1 MEQILINGKKV
12 SVEKGTLLSD
22 ILQEAGGFKMPCGG
36 QGHCGKCKVYAVGA
50 LSEPDSVEHRFL
62 TKEEL
67 DNGIRLACRAVI
79 EGPVETGFETRK
91 NAQILLG
98 GEEAGV
104 SRTADGAARKP
115 LFEKL
120 GAAIDVGTTTLAA
133 QLYDESGLL
142 AQAGADNPQA
152 VFGADVISRIEKS
165 MAGEAKALAHAIREG
180 ISGLLKELCEKSG
193 REVSQIDT
201 LVITGNT
208 AMLYLLT
215 ERDPECL
222 SKAPFLADW
231 LAGEWTDGAALELPC
246 EAARVWLPHCM
257 SAFVG
262 ADITT
267 ALLANDIR
275 HGESLRMLVDIGTN
289 GEITLWKDGEL
300 FCCSTAAGPAFEGAG
315 LSMGMQGETGAVSH
329 VALADGADAG
339 AGADD
344 SADSDV
350 AGAGDAAVSGA
361 GGADNTATAVTG
373 ADSGELRLDEASG
386 FLVQV
391 IGGGAPRGI
400 CGSGVIDAVRCLL
413 ESEQMDDTGFL
424 EDEEAVIAGDVL
436 LTQEDIRKVQ
446 LAKSAICAG
455 MEAML
460 NKAGVEMEQLDE
472 LLIAG
477 GFGSFLNLESAR
489 IIGLLPRSKPAKTT
503 VCGNAALKG
512 AVELLLN
519 ADSIEESRQIAACAQ
534 AVNLATD
541 PFFIDQYM
549 EGMLFGQL
557 DL

>member
-1 MEQILINGKKV
+1 MEQILINGK
-12 SVEKGTLLSD
+12 SASAEKGTLLSD

-36 QGHCGKCKVYAVGA
+36 QGHCGKCKVHALGA
-50 LSEPDSVEHRFL
+50 LSAPDSVELKFL
-62 TKEEL
+62 TQEEL
-67 DNGIRLACRAVI
+67 DSGIRLACRAII
-79 EGPVETGFETRK
+79 EGPVETSFETQK

-98 GEEAGV
+98 GKQPDISGKTGNAE
-104 SRTADGAARKP
+104 RKP
-115 LFEKL
+115 LFSKL
-120 GAAIDVGTTTLAA
+120 GVAIDIGTTTLAA

-142 AQAGADNPQA
+142 AQTGADNPQA

-165 MAGEAKALAHAIREG
+165 LAGEGKALAHAIRQG
-180 ISGLLKELCEKSG
+180 LSGLLTELCEKAG
-193 REVSQIDT
+193 METEQIDT

-215 ERDPECL
+215 ERNPFCL
-222 SKAPFLADW
+222 SQAPFVADW
-231 LAGEWTDGAALELPC
+231 LAGEWVSAKELELPC
-246 EAARVWLPHCM
+246 QNARVWLPHCM

-275 HGESLRMLVDIGTN
+275 HGEALRMLVDIGTN
-289 GEITLWKDGEL
+289 GEITLWKNGEL

-315 LSMGMQGETGAVSH
+315 LSMGMQGEEGAVSY
-329 VALADGADAG
+329 VKLADEVDADN
-339 AGADD
+339 
-344 SADSDV
+344 
-350 AGAGDAAVSGA
+350 AGDMVQ
-361 GGADNTATAVTG
+361 
-373 ADSGELRLDEASG
+373 DEASG
-386 FLVQV
+386 FWVHI
-391 IGGGAPRGI
+391 IGGTAPRGI

-413 ESEQMDDTGFL
+413 ESEIMDETGFL

-436 LTQEDIRKVQ
+436 MNQEDIRKVQ

-460 NKAGVEMEQLDE
+460 NKAELSMEELDE

-477 GFGSFLNLESAR
+477 GFGSFLNLDSAR
-489 IIGLLPRSKPAKTT
+489 AIGLLPKAKPAKTT

-512 AVELLLN
+512 AAQLLLN
-519 ADSIEESRQIAACAQ
+519 ADSIEETKAIASCAQ

-549 EGMLFGQL
+549 EGMLFE
-557 DL
+557 

>member
-1 MEQILINGKKV
+1 MEQILINGQ
-12 SVEKGTLLSD
+12 SASAEKGTLLSD

-36 QGHCGKCKVYAVGA
+36 QGHCGKCKVYATGV
-50 LSEPDSVEHRFL
+50 LSAPDSVELKFL

-67 DNGIRLACRAVI
+67 DGGIRLACRAII
-79 EGPVETGFETRK
+79 EGPVETSFETQK

-98 GEEAGV
+98 GQQPDMTEKA
-104 SRTADGAARKP
+104 ADGGECKP

-120 GAAIDVGTTTLAA
+120 GVAIDVGTTTLAA
-133 QLYDESGLL
+133 QMYDETGLL

-165 MAGEAKALAHAIREG
+165 LAGEGKALAHAIRQG
-180 ISGLLKELCEKSG
+180 ISGLLDELCKKSG
-193 REVSQIDT
+193 KNAEQIDT

-215 ERDPECL
+215 ERDPDCL
-222 SKAPFLADW
+222 SKAPFVADW
-231 LAGEWTDGAALELPC
+231 LAGEWTDGAALDLPC
-246 EAARVWLPHCM
+246 KEARVWLPHCM

-289 GEITLWKDGEL
+289 GEITLWKNGEL

-315 LSMGMQGETGAVSH
+315 LSMGMQGEEGAISH
-329 VALADGADAG
+329 VALAAET
-339 AGADD
+339 D
-344 SADSDV
+344 SAAVGGCGSAA
-350 AGAGDAAVSGA
+350 AGPKLVQ
-361 GGADNTATAVTG
+361 
-373 ADSGELRLDEASG
+373 DETSG
-386 FLVQV
+386 FFVQI
-391 IGGGAPRGI
+391 IGGGTPRGI

-413 ESEQMDDTGFL
+413 ESEVMDETGFL

-436 LTQEDIRKVQ
+436 LNQEDIRKVQ

-460 NKAGVEMEQLDE
+460 NKAELKMEELDE

-477 GFGSFLNLESAR
+477 GFGSFLNLDSAR
-489 IIGLLPRSKPAKTT
+489 VIGLLPRSKPAKTT

-512 AVELLLN
+512 AAELLLN
-519 ADSIEESRQIAACAQ
+519 TDSIEESRQIASCAQ

-549 EGMLFGQL
+549 EGMLFE
-557 DL
+557 